1 MGQPV
6 KNFCFLAEVPHLAG
20 SAQLWPPLGGSGPQ
34 APEVTQ
40 AQIDFLRQQ
49 GITGVISASGWGVPQ
64 DMLDASGLSLLRLDV
79 PDFCSPSLSKVRLD
93 GMPPATHTCMAW
105 TYMHQSGHAAAATNA
120 LLSRSK
126 RCSPASWHSQFGT
139 LLALHTRCKTPS
151 SLQLAAP
158 LPHLRLPAQCR
169 SRQRMT
175 L

>member
-79 PDFCSPSLSKVRLD
+79 PDFCSPSLSKVKAAHDFVRQQ
-93 GMPPATHTCMAW
+93 
-105 TYMHQSGHAAAATNA
+105 HQQGGKVLVHCTAGIGRT
-120 LLSRSK
+120 
-126 RCSPASWHSQFGT
+126 GT
-139 LLALHTRCKTPS
+139 LLTKLEARLSAARAGQCSDWS
-151 SLQLAAP
+151 SPDAMFDKAAQLVP
-158 LPHLRLPAQCR
+158 VP
-169 SRQRMT
+169 
-175 L
+175 